1 VHPDNKSNSQVVHA
15 DTFQALP
22 LLPNH
27 WPHSLEWLRTLKLV
41 PPPFHES
48 SWQKCSGKT
57 KQLVLSTYGNLLK
70 LACDT
75 SAPFLTSQQCNASSL
90 GNLGL
95 SFLETTFVI
104 PTIGAATTMIICQTK
119 PENLF
124 SIETLCFWA
133 YQNSIF

>member
-1 VHPDNKSNSQVVHA
+1 
-15 DTFQALP
+15 
-22 LLPNH
+22 
-27 WPHSLEWLRTLKLV
+27 
-41 PPPFHES
+41 
-48 SWQKCSGKT
+48 
-57 KQLVLSTYGNLLK
+57 LK